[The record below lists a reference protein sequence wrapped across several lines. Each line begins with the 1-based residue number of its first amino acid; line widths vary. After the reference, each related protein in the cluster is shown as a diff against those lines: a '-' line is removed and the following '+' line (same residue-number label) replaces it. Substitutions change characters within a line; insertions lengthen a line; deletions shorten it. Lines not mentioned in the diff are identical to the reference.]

1 MTACTN
7 NGGSRA
13 RRAVTAALVG
23 VLSVGAA
30 PMVALATTGDVQLQ
44 ADDSSTVT
52 RATVD
57 YWVEPAEEYTY
68 TGLGLGP
75 EPKTINP
82 VNEDSEDVVSILPQD
97 GRVAGAYYF
106 YYVDLDGTAAEYPG
120 SYEAP
125 DGVQYVNDK
134 GDTVALTG
142 YQVRDAEGNLVKPVS
157 AGRYAVVVC
166 QYLGGSSFT
175 YVATADTFDIV
186 GQPLDAAVLCDGL
199 DATDTE
205 FNYTGENGSTVAS
218 AILDRVHVALDGR
231 VLSDDDVELT
241 LWDKGGKTKVT
252 GEISIGETYIVKVE
266 GKSAAYAGQE
276 VKREFTLGKLDL
288 SDATVLGEVFTV
300 PSTNRPSKDTTYDK
314 AVKSING
321 VTDINWDGMNPLG
334 DNGKRDK
341 LSFTFESNPEG
352 DPTSEENVKGEYT
365 FTLRATESNPNVE
378 GECTVTV
385 MYADYRAHVDF
396 GNASLDKEDGA
407 YIVDL
412 SADKVADFDLDDIT
426 VSYYVS
432 NDPDHGKKVDVP
444 AEGFDVT
451 VTDAEGNEADLTK
464 PGTYFVRVDVD
475 YDAKMSDGDYKLVAG
490 SDVAKVVVRYN
501 VVESTDVFF
510 SYDQENYS
518 SSEIAYD
525 TYDGTDLSDK
535 VSVKVMVK
543 NGTVLT
549 EGEDYTVSFQKTQ
562 HDGKVV
568 DVDGIV
574 DAGPYK
580 VVVKGITFADTY
592 EFSVNVWPITVSTE
606 NVKVDAP
613 YAVEVDHVSYA
624 AYGYTG
630 EAIEAKFGYQDG
642 DQVVAIDP
650 SLYDVQYVRDVD
662 GDLKGERGEL
672 KDEGRY
678 LAHLTTAEGVEN
690 YRIDADAV
698 IYVTKTGVFTDVP
711 NDAWYSEAVY
721 AANEAGYIGGIGG
734 STLFAPLSD
743 ITRADVACVLYR
755 MAGGSIDASDEGMT
769 TEEMSW
775 ISSFTDVDPNAYYAK
790 AVAWTT
796 KVGITKGYGDT
807 YGPARAITTEEFA
820 TMLARY
826 ANVTGTDTSVDADA
840 VLAGTPDGDKVTGYA
855 RESVAWAVESGI
867 LAKDGNLIDPQGTIY
882 RARVVQIA
890 VDFQPTKLDGSILAP
905 NPGLEGIEGFG
916 Q

>member
-1 MTACTN
+1 M
-7 NGGSRA
+7 
-13 RRAVTAALVG
+13 
-23 VLSVGAA
+23 
-30 PMVALATTGDVQLQ
+30 
-44 ADDSSTVT
+44 
-52 RATVD
+52 
-57 YWVEPAEEYTY
+57 
-68 TGLGLGP
+68 
-75 EPKTINP
+75 
-82 VNEDSEDVVSILPQD
+82 
-97 GRVAGAYYF
+97 
-106 YYVDLDGTAAEYPG
+106 
-120 SYEAP
+120 
-125 DGVQYVNDK
+125 
-134 GDTVALTG
+134 
-142 YQVRDAEGNLVKPVS
+142 
-157 AGRYAVVVC
+157 
-166 QYLGGSSFT
+166 
-175 YVATADTFDIV
+175 
-186 GQPLDAAVLCDGL
+186 
-199 DATDTE
+199 
-205 FNYTGENGSTVAS
+205 
-218 AILDRVHVALDGR
+218 
-231 VLSDDDVELT
+231 
-241 LWDKGGKTKVT
+241 
-252 GEISIGETYIVKVE
+252 
-266 GKSAAYAGQE
+266 
-276 VKREFTLGKLDL
+276 
-288 SDATVLGEVFTV
+288 
-300 PSTNRPSKDTTYDK
+300 
-314 AVKSING
+314 
-321 VTDINWDGMNPLG
+321 
-334 DNGKRDK
+334 
-341 LSFTFESNPEG
+341 
-352 DPTSEENVKGEYT
+352 
-365 FTLRATESNPNVE
+365 
-378 GECTVTV
+378 
-385 MYADYRAHVDF
+385 
-396 GNASLDKEDGA
+396 
-407 YIVDL
+407 
-412 SADKVADFDLDDIT
+412 
-426 VSYYVS
+426 
-432 NDPDHGKKVDVP
+432 
-444 AEGFDVT
+444 
-451 VTDAEGNEADLTK
+451 
-464 PGTYFVRVDVD
+464 RVDVD

-574 DAGPYK
+574 DRGPLQGRREGHHLRRHLR
-580 VVVKGITFADTY
+580 VQRERVAHHRQHRERQGRR
-592 EFSVNVWPITVSTE
+592 PLRRRGG
-606 NVKVDAP
+606 P
-613 YAVEVDHVSYA
+613 RQLRRLRLH
-624 AYGYTG
+624 G